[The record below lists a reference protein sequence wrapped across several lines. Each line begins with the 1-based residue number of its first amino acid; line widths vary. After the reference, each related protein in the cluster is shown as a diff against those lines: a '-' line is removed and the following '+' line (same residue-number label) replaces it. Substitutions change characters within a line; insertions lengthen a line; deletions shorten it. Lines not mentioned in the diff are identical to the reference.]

1 MSTGEPRE
9 LRNKRI
15 ALEAINLLEYAAT
28 EEGLRRVQDWVRCEL
43 EAFRRRWEARGV
55 PWMRPDTTPFD
66 PDEWLTADEM
76 AKRADVKPDTVRRWH
91 YRGYI
96 TSIPDAGGRRLY
108 NVGEVVAYQAR
119 RTPHST
125 QRQPHDAQ
133 R

>member
-28 EEGLRRVQDWVRCEL
+28 EEGLRRVQDWVRHEL

-55 PWMRPDTTPFD
+55 PWVRPDRNHYD
-66 PDEWLTADEM
+66 PDEWLTARDM
-76 AKRADVKPDTVRRWH
+76 AERADVQPDTVRRWH

-96 TSIPDAGGRRLY
+96 TSIPGADGRPLY
-108 NVGEVVAYQAR
+108 NVGEVVAYQAKR
-119 RTPHST
+119 ATHST
-125 QRQPHDAQ
+125 GKP
-133 R
+133 